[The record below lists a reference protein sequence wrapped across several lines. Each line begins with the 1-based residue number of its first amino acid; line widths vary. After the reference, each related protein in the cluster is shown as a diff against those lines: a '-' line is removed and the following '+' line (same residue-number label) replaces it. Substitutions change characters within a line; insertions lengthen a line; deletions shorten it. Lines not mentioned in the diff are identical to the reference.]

1 MRIWVWVPWRPPVT
15 ASITFQDHSYQ
26 NKVRLREILVPVC
39 SMEMKIQ
46 LFLNKETLTIGAF
59 KLHGTSIHTTNKTV
73 LMILQES
80 LYLLISGIPY
90 AVSVLYYQQSQL
102 NIQGNAARAGR
113 WAFLMNTGLLMW
125 IYHNGIAGSKT
136 GLETNIWMITG
147 L

>member
-1 MRIWVWVPWRPPVT
+1 VPWRPPVT

-46 LFLNKETLTIGAF
+46 LFLNKETLTIRAF

-73 LMILQES
+73 LKILQES

-113 WAFLMNTGLLMW
+113 WAFLMNTGLLM
-125 IYHNGIAGSKT
+125 
-136 GLETNIWMITG
+136 
-147 L
+147 